1 MSESNERPVDAVS
14 ADDGGA
20 DVEDRR
26 LLADDEMVATAV
38 DAGADVDLDGA
49 GVGDDDDADD
59 DDADD
64 DDGPGDVAGDGR
76 TQGIGRLEREGDI
89 AADYLE
95 ELLDIADF
103 DGDIDLDVENDR
115 AMVSIVGTGL
125 GNLVGQRG
133 ATLDALQELTRL
145 AVLRATGERSRLML
159 DIAGTRARRKEQ
171 LHQVGT
177 EAAERARSD
186 GEPVRMDPMTPFE
199 RKVVHDAVAAAG
211 LRSESDGVEPNRR
224 VVVYPS

>member
-1 MSESNERPVDAVS
+1 MSESNARPVDAIS
-14 ADDGGA
+14 AANGDGEA
-20 DVEDRR
+20 DVDDAR
-26 LLADDEMVATAV
+26 LLTADEMVATAV
-38 DAGADVDLDGA
+38 DAGADVDLDEEA
-49 GVGDDDDADD
+49 GGDVAD
-59 DDADD
+59 
-64 DDGPGDVAGDGR
+64 GSVEVAGDGR
-76 TQGIGRLEREGDI
+76 TQGVGRLEREGDI

-133 ATLDALQELTRL
+133 ATLDALQDLTRL